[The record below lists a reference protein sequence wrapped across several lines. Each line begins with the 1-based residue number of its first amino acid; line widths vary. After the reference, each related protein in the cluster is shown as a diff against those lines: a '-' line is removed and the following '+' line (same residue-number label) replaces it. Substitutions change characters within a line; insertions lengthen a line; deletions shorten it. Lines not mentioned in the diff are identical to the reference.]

1 MVSGRTYR
9 DCIFFICNGTGTQCD
24 AVVSGS
30 NGTRTNSNAIFT
42 LGVGI
47 YAIGVGL
54 EVLGATGGYNVANTV
69 FDISNASI
77 QISDLIVQVSNALGI
92 LGNLRVRYFQL
103 THVNRIGIS
112 RTSRDVGDLTLTVFT
127 ADREL
132 THRVLRCV
140 HVVGGVVGLR
150 TTGSLRA
157 IPHCNAVCMVCTCV
171 ATDSN
176 TVDRISQNQRVQAD
190 TNTRITINDGFRAHC
205 QRVFTDCQ

>member
-1 MVSGRTYR
+1 MLRFLHALLQLRVVHRVVVVDASGDVADTSRTAVAATEGDIAIVDRTISFGVVTHAARLRRLQLRNVNSIGSIFTCGNVSNTALVSGRTYR

-54 EVLGATGGYNVANTV
+54 EVLGATGGDNVANTV

-92 LGNLRVRYFQL
+92 LRYALISDFQL
-103 THVNRIGIS
+103 TYVNRIGI
-112 RTSRDVGDLTLTVFT
+112 R
-127 ADREL
+127 
-132 THRVLRCV
+132 
-140 HVVGGVVGLR
+140 
-150 TTGSLRA
+150 
-157 IPHCNAVCMVCTCV
+157 
-171 ATDSN
+171 
-176 TVDRISQNQRVQAD
+176 
-190 TNTRITINDGFRAHC
+190 
-205 QRVFTDCQ
+205 